1 MLLGGA
7 GGELATG
14 AGRPPGCGCQGHT
27 PKGRAT
33 GLSWQGQ
40 VGVGDPAEVQL
51 KVKSEPRNVPE
62 KPLTLGT
69 SLGLKARGESKAQ
82 INYPR
87 KAPQVSPASGSESY
101 KPFFAI
107 FPLHSSSR
115 LVAQPQLMTFSTFSS
130 SWWKPKGEV
139 SPETTQHSPRRGHL
153 CSHRGLQNLT
163 DPQVAPDC

>member
-1 MLLGGA
+1 MLLG

-14 AGRPPGCGCQGHT
+14 AGRPPGCGPQGHT

-33 GLSWQGQ
+33 GPSWQGQ
-40 VGVGDPAEVQL
+40 VGAGDPAEVQL
-51 KVKSEPRNVPE
+51 EGKSEPRNVPE

-87 KAPQVSPASGSESY
+87 EAPQVSPASRSESQ

-107 FPLHSSSR
+107 FPLHSNSR
-115 LVAQPQLMTFSTFSS
+115 LVAQPQLMIFNTFLS
-130 SWWKPKGEV
+130 SWWKPKGGSLSRDNPNIHHDGGTCV
-139 SPETTQHSPRRGHL
+139 
-153 CSHRGLQNLT
+153 LT
-163 DPQVAPDC
+163 EDSTKGSRT